1 MNIPKNIKAAGAKLL
16 KLDGI
21 VTASEWERAA
31 IVYAFTYM
39 HEHGGDRSKVNNDLG
54 MSFAEFAIMGFVGL
68 KSKNTV
74 QKFYENW
81 QAAVDAGEA
90 LPVGPGDPFV
100 KPDLDYPIVER
111 TAQQAGA
118 SVPRTST
125 ALKESKFVAEV
136 VEEMEVSDLI
146 PLINVAQKKVDASTP
161 IKKVKPRDGLDTA
174 VSALEMRAIVDDL
187 KAAEPDWSEDVRSGA
202 ISSEIAKGIHTDLS
216 IILELVNIAFDGE
229 LTDPS
234 ELLT

>member
-1 MNIPKNIKAAGAKLL
+1 MNIPKNIKSAGTRLTKLG
-16 KLDGI
+16 GI

-31 IVYAFTYM
+31 IVYAFT
-39 HEHGGDRSKVNNDLG
+39 EVSKPGPKSSLNNERTT
-54 MSFAEFAIMGFVGL
+54 MSFVEFAKLGFVGL
-68 KSKNTV
+68 KSSNTV
-74 QKFYENW
+74 SKFHANW

-90 LPVGPGDPFV
+90 MPVGPDDPFV
-100 KPDLDYPIVER
+100 EPDLEYPIVER

-125 ALKESKFVAEV
+125 ALKEAKFILEV

>member
-31 IVYAFTYM
+31 IVYAFTEEGTPGR
-39 HEHGGDRSKVNNDLG
+39 HHSANNSRLNFTQFSKLG
-54 MSFAEFAIMGFVGL
+54 IVGL
-68 KSKNTV
+68 KSKDTV
-74 QKFYENW
+74 SKFHANW

-90 LPVGPGDPFV
+90 LPVGHADPFV
-100 KPDLDYPIVER
+100 EPDLEYPIVER

-161 IKKVKPRDGLDTA
+161 IKPVKPRDGLDTS

-187 KAAEPDWSEDVRSGA
+187 KAAEPEWSEDVRSGA